1 MSNAQFMNNMNYNT
15 QQINNTLATANAMGQ
30 AGTNQLQQG
39 INDTGRYAA
48 AGAAALGNIG
58 AAAAPGT
65 YSPGNAGGL
74 SSYSG
79 TPMGG
84 GGGGGQTYYQ
94 PTDLGPNYGY
104 TPQQSYSPPTT
115 SGTDYRYS
123 DAGYNA
129 PPAGTA
135 DWWWALNGPS
145 AGGGGIQGVPTAA
158 DSQRLLGY
166 VPDQSLTMQSA
177 APSYSPT
184 QQNRPAA
191 MDVQPAY
198 NDYGNRGV
206 NVGSGGGPSAM
217 NPMGYTL
224 ADFPGWSSER
234 FEQYFGPGSAGGGG
248 GGGAVGGGSFYAP
261 SVLSG
266 PGGVTAL
273 PDLQLPQIIYDGG
286 VSNGRSYNLPPP
298 NVPATPNDV
307 QGFNSSG
314 GGWSGSGPIGGQGG
328 NPMGY
333 TLADF
338 PGQTQEWFN
347 RQFGGSSGGNLGG
360 GGGGNRDAIAMAMLQ
375 QTPTPAPSYPDTWTQ
390 NRGAVPNMDMPVPYS
405 PNITPFGSEFD
416 RYTSSLRNP
425 MGYTPADFPGW
436 TADRFNQYFGSGG
449 AFGDSGVRPT
459 TDYGNRVDNT
469 LGGDINTYGAAPG
482 GHSVIGPQ
490 QDVFTAFP
498 YTGNTAQAQIENRF
512 GDPNTDFLTLQA
524 QRELADTNRGLSIP
538 IHNDYYG
545 GGG

>member
-1 MSNAQFMNNMNYNT
+1 MSDGYWATGPGGAPLFYGTGMSNAQFMNNMNYNT

-206 NVGSGGGPSAM
+206 NVGSVLKS
-217 NPMGYTL
+217 L
-224 ADFPGWSSER
+224 HER
-234 FEQYFGPGSAGGGG
+234 G
-248 GGGAVGGGSFYAP
+248 
-261 SVLSG
+261 LID
-266 PGGVTAL
+266 VTGRGEGLGRPLLYGTTPLFLEHFAL
-273 PDLQLPQIIYDGG
+273 RHLEELPRGDE
-286 VSNGRSYNLPPP
+286 L
-298 NVPATPNDV
+298 
-307 QGFNSSG
+307 
-314 GGWSGSGPIGGQGG
+314 
-328 NPMGY
+328 
-333 TLADF
+333 
-338 PGQTQEWFN
+338 
-347 RQFGGSSGGNLGG
+347 
-360 GGGGNRDAIAMAMLQ
+360 AIALRSREAAKAVDA
-375 QTPTPAPSYPDTWTQ
+375 PAQ
-390 NRGAVPNMDMPVPYS
+390 
-405 PNITPFGSEFD
+405 
-416 RYTSSLRNP
+416 
-425 MGYTPADFPGW
+425 
-436 TADRFNQYFGSGG
+436 TADSG
-449 AFGDSGVRPT
+449 AS
-459 TDYGNRVDNT
+459 
-469 LGGDINTYGAAPG
+469 
-482 GHSVIGPQ
+482 
-490 QDVFTAFP
+490 
-498 YTGNTAQAQIENRF
+498 
-512 GDPNTDFLTLQA
+512 
-524 QRELADTNRGLSIP
+524 
-538 IHNDYYG
+538 
-545 GGG
+545 